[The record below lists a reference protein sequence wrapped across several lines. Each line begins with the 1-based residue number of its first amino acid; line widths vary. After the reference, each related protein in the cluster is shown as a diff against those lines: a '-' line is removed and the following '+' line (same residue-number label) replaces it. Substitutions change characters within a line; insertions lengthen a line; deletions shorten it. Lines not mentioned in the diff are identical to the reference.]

1 MNRTRTHEYDGG
13 NSKWRRKWKQ
23 RHIGEEKK
31 QDIQLGWTVW
41 CIVGSNGRPGK
52 GEDGARFLA

>member
-1 MNRTRTHEYDGG
+1 METKTY
-13 NSKWRRKWKQ
+13 WRR
-23 RHIGEEKK
+23 KK

-41 CIVGSNGRPGK
+41 CIAGSNGRPGK

>member
-1 MNRTRTHEYDGG
+1 METKTY
-13 NSKWRRKWKQ
+13 WRR
-23 RHIGEEKK
+23 KK